1 MINYTVNYKMQSDA
15 DQVEMTEHCQDM
27 EQLLRAKRNIV
38 RRKGFVEGSLN
49 VTETEVAD
57 DEHLYQMTET
67 EQELQAGIEQQMA
80 EATPMVADQPSES
93 TEEAQPEADD
103 DQWIPAMTAAR
114 DIVGCQPQ
122 QIFQRIAKGKMQAKD
137 INGRR
142 HILRSELEAWA
153 EQRRTRKA
161 K

>member
-1 MINYTVNYKMQSDA
+1 MNTTFTVNYKMQSDA

-49 VTETEVAD
+49 VTENEVAG
-57 DEHLYQMTET
+57 DEYLYQMTET

-80 EATPMVADQPSES
+80 EVTPIVADQQPES
-93 TEEAQPEADD
+93 TEEAQPETDE
-103 DQWIPAMTAAR
+103 WLPAMAVAR
-114 DIVGCQPQ
+114 DIIGCQPQ
-122 QIFQRIAKGKMQAKD
+122 QVFQRIAKGKLQAKD
-137 INGRR
+137 IDGKR
-142 HILRSELEAWA
+142 HVLKSEILSWCA
-153 EQRRTRKA
+153 ERAARKA